1 MDGQV
6 FPHGGDRDPGGLATG
21 EAELPGRDAAERDGA
36 HAAGVSGLQ
45 AGAVARAEGRDVGVG
60 DPGRDHRSHRVDDA
74 VAGEVVSPGDD
85 RSADGLPAPPHDPL
99 ALETELHPGICVDR
113 VVDAPV
119 AGDEASQHAA
129 VRSVD
134 YRPAAERGDVPLPQG
149 DAVAVLQVV
158 RVRHAA
164 TGEQPA
170 QVVVLDAED
179 LLRCGQRAPDVHQG
193 ADERPSPGMVI
204 RDRDPRPDVV
214 GEPADQEP
222 LLLFDGHVAHT
233 DLRTAP
239 DGHTDR
245 QFPHLRQLTR
255 SILNGTDEVS
265 MQDCGQGSRHDP
277 HPSQRSVIS

>member
-6 FPHGGDRDPGGLATG
+6 FPHGGDRDPGGLAAG
-21 EAELPGRDAAERDGA
+21 EAELPGRDAAERDRA
-36 HAAGVSGLQ
+36 HAVGVGGLQ

-60 DPGRDHRSHRVDDA
+60 DLGRDHRTHRVDDA
-74 VAGEVVSPGDD
+74 VAGEVVRPGDD
-85 RSADGLPAPPHDPL
+85 RPADSSLASPHDPL

-113 VVDAPV
+113 VVYAPV
-119 AGDEASQHAA
+119 TGDEASQHAA
-129 VRSVD
+129 VRGVD

-164 TGEQPA
+164 TGEEPA

-179 LLRCGQRAPDVHQG
+179 LVRCGQRAPDVHQG
-193 ADERPSPGMVI
+193 AEERPPPGMVV

-214 GEPADQEP
+214 GETADQEP
-222 LLLFDGHVAHT
+222 LLLFHGHAAHT

-239 DGHTDR
+239 DGHADK
-245 QFPHLRQLTR
+245 QFPHLRQLAC
-255 SILNGTDEVS
+255 SILKGTDEAS
-265 MQDCGQGSRHDP
+265 MQDCGHGPRQDP